1 MNLFGVKY
9 AMWFEFGIGGKDTM
23 DEEEEDWGGRV
34 EFGFSDKHFPKD
46 IEDFFLLFEDKCE
59 LSHACAGRVMGVAS
73 YYRDKVLGPPK
84 YDPRNI
90 VDLLD
95 KYGDAHISDSGWME
109 VDAEEWYG
117 D

>member
-1 MNLFGVKY
+1 
-9 AMWFEFGIGGKDTM
+9 M
-23 DEEEEDWGGRV
+23 DQEEEDWGGRL
-34 EFGFSDKHFPKD
+34 EFGFSEKHF
-46 IEDFFLLFEDKCE
+46 EDFFLSFEDQCE

-95 KYGDAHISDSGWME
+95 KYGDAHISDSGWRE
-109 VDAEEWYG
+109 VDTEEWYG